1 MITNHEDKDMKT
13 TTMTAGGITCGGCA
27 NAVKNAVGAVPGVT
41 GVEVEVVTK
50 RVTVTHDDQ
59 VTTAAVADA
68 LTKAGFQPQ

>member
-27 NAVKNAVGAVPGVT
+27 NAVKKAFGAVPGVT
-41 GVEVEVVTK
+41 GVEVAVAEK
-50 RVTVTHDDQ
+50 RVTVTHDDR

-68 LTKAGFQPQ
+68 LKRAGFQPT